1 MTEPRR
7 STDTDEYGHPIYKT
21 LNDTE
26 FKIEQSIPA
35 ITTEIKVVYSLIK
48 ERRIWQPPESVK
60 PEISQFYRGLKLPI
74 FNGRLSLLLHGLDA
88 TPTPTPPSPRPFHTQ
103 APQLRGMFS
112 VTVISYIY
120 PTSGSFVTSL

>member
-88 TPTPTPPSPRPFHTQ
+88 SPTPAPPPQHPFHTD
-103 APQLRGMFS
+103 APPLRQMLS
-112 VTVISYIY
+112 VAGLCY
-120 PTSGSFVTSL
+120 PNHTSGSYLIS

>member
-26 FKIEQSIPA
+26 FKIKQSIPA

-88 TPTPTPPSPRPFHTQ
+88 YPTPNTPTQH
-103 APQLRGMFS
+103 L
-112 VTVISYIY
+112 IY
-120 PTSGSFVTSL
+120 TDDA

>member
-1 MTEPRR
+1 MPCCRSHQVMTDQGR
-7 STDTDEYGHPIYKT
+7 STDTNKYGHPINRP
-21 LNDTE
+21 LNDTKS
-26 FKIEQSIPA
+26 KIEQSIPA

-88 TPTPTPPSPRPFHTQ
+88 PPTPTPSSQRLFYTQ
-103 APQLRGMFS
+103 APPLGEKVS
-112 VTVISYIY
+112 V
-120 PTSGSFVTSL
+120 